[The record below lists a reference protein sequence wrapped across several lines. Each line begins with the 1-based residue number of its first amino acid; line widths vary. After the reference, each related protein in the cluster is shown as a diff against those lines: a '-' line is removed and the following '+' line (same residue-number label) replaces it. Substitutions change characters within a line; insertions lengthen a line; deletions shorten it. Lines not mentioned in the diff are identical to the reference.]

1 MCTYVCIGG
10 TSKLTTVS
18 QEATSSGGVNP
29 MAVGNYDHPIHPQ
42 GT

>member
-1 MCTYVCIGG
+1 MCMYVCVGE
-10 TSKLTTVS
+10 TSKLTVS